1 LTPDGVERKLDRL
14 MADFDACIPYVL
26 QNEDAGLTGRVTRD
40 SGGLTRWGICQ
51 RSYPAEDIANLS
63 LERAKEIY
71 RRDFWE
77 RHRLDQLTS
86 NTIAAKVLD
95 NVVNMGGFGIK
106 MLQRAVNRVESGT
119 TVAED
124 GGMGPVTI
132 AAANACTPDAL
143 LAAICDCDEA
153 RYRGLVAARP
163 EWGIYLNGWL
173 NRARKKPN
181 LQQTPAS
188 SAAGA
193 P

>member
-1 LTPDGVERKLDRL
+1 LTPGGVERKLDRL
-14 MADFDACIPYVL
+14 MADFDACISYVL

-77 RHRLDQLTS
+77 HHRLDQLNS
-86 NTIAAKVLD
+86 NNIAAKVLD
-95 NVVNMGGFGIK
+95 NLVNMGGFGIK
-106 MLQRAVNRVESGT
+106 MLQRAVNHVQSRT

-124 GGMGPVTI
+124 GGMGPQTI
-132 AAANACTPDAL
+132 AAANACSPDAL
-143 LAAICDCDEA
+143 LAAICDCDEG

-181 LQQTPAS
+181 LPQAT